1 MDHPLASGFQIV
13 MSFVFAKS
21 LFDSTAVQCAAVLI
35 YGAVKTVLSGWQG
48 GWSDVSISFCLLRSV
63 IIHTFFAVV
72 VTLAMNG
79 PSLCILSELC
89 SWYRQTLPLV
99 SFEPTFGN
107 NRNLILKWVNDRW
120 K

>member
-1 MDHPLASGFQIV
+1 
-13 MSFVFAKS
+13 MSFVIAKYPR
-21 LFDSTAVQCAAVLI
+21 DTTAVQCSDVRNCSALI
-35 YGAVKTVLSGWQG
+35 VALKSVCVKRLAFGY
-48 GWSDVSISFCLLRSV
+48 SDVSISFCLLRIV
-63 IIHTFFAVV
+63 IIYNFFTVL

-89 SWYRQTLPLV
+89 SWYRQTLLLV

-107 NRNLILKWVNDRW
+107 NRNLILIWVNDRW

>member
-1 MDHPLASGFQIV
+1 
-13 MSFVFAKS
+13 MSFVIAK
-21 LFDSTAVQCAAVLI
+21 FPCDTTAVQC
-35 YGAVKTVLSGWQG
+35 
-48 GWSDVSISFCLLRSV
+48 SDVRNCSSVTVALKSVCVKRLAFSCSDVNISFCLLRIV
-63 IIHTFFAVV
+63 IIYNFFTVL

-107 NRNLILKWVNDRW
+107 NRNLILIWVNDRW

>member
-1 MDHPLASGFQIV
+1 MDYPLVSDLRIG
-13 MSFVFAKS
+13 MSFVIAKS
-21 LFDSTAVQCAAVLI
+21 PCDTTAVQCSDLLICGSVIAALKVV
-35 YGAVKTVLSGWQG
+35 GS
-48 GWSDVSISFCLLRSV
+48 WSDDSISFCLLRIV
-63 IIHTFFAVV
+63 IVHSFFTVL

-79 PSLCILSELC
+79 QSLCILSELC